1 MTDPRIALLATL
13 LLGACAI
20 APPPAEPDPIDAAA
34 VREEGEIAL
43 ADAAQAAFCVSQ
55 DVPDS
60 QVVMLQDGASVRPAA
75 GPAYAL
81 TLAPAEES
89 RLAWRLLVT
98 AGASEPD
105 ATAARLR
112 QALAVCLGR
121 LGRST

>member
-1 MTDPRIALLATL
+1 MTHPRTALLTTL

-20 APPPAEPDPIDAAA
+20 APPPAEPDPVDTAAL
-34 VREEGEIAL
+34 EEAGEIAL
-43 ADAAQAAFCVSQ
+43 ADAAQAAFCISQ
-55 DVPDS
+55 DMPDS

-81 TLAPAEES
+81 TLAPAEDS
-89 RLAWRLLVT
+89 RLAWRLLVQ
-98 AGASEPD
+98 AGASTPD

-112 QALAVCLGR
+112 QALAGCLGR